1 MHLFESAP
9 SQTINV
15 NGKLMD
21 FTIPKIMGILNL
33 TPDSFFDGGTHQ
45 SLDAARSHAELL
57 IEEGADII
65 DIGPYSSRPG
75 AEPIHS
81 QEEMDRAVPVIEM
94 LRREFP
100 HIPLSIDTYR
110 SDVAEACILAGA
122 HIINDIS
129 GGLLDDRMFPTVAKL
144 QVPYILM
151 HMRGTPSTM
160 QSLVEYEDVVNDVAV
175 ELGNRV
181 ALLRELGVRD
191 IIIDP
196 GFGFAKTIQ
205 QNYELLLRVDELHY
219 FGLPVLGGISRKSM
233 LYKKLDLQPKD
244 VLPGTI
250 ALHALL
256 LERGV
261 QILRVHDVKPAK
273 QLIDIFY
280 T

>member
-45 SLDAARSHAELL
+45 SLDAARSHVAQL
-57 IEEGADII
+57 IDEGADII

-81 QEEMDRAVPVIEM
+81 QEEMDRALPVIEM

-100 HIPLSIDTYR
+100 NMPLSIDTYR
-110 SDVAEACILAGA
+110 SDVAEACIRAGA

-129 GGLLDDRMFPTVAKL
+129 GGLLDDKMFPTVAKL

-160 QSLVEYEDVVNDVAV
+160 QSLVDYDDVVNDVAV
-175 ELGNRV
+175 ELGNRI

-191 IIIDP
+191 IILDP

-205 QNYELLLRVDELHY
+205 QNYELLLRVEELHY

-250 ALHALL
+250 ALHTLL

>member
-151 HMRGTPSTM
+151 HMRGTPSGGTM
-160 QSLVEYEDVVNDVAV
+160 QSLYEDVVNDVAV

-250 ALHALL
+250 ALHTLL

>member
-191 IIIDP
+191 IILDP